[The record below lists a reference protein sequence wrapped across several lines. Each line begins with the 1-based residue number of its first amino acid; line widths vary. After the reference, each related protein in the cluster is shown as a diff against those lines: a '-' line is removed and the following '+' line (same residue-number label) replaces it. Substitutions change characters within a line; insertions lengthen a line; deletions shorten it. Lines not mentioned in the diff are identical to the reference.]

1 MLSSQTKD
9 EITYHA
15 MLRLRE
21 NNLTPEVICNM
32 KESVL
37 ENILHPVSFYKV
49 SIYLLFSLIHFR
61 YNFFCFNRTKQN
73 ICSEHLKS

>member
-9 EITYHA
+9 ETTYHA

-21 NNLTPEVICNM
+21 HSLTPEVICNM
-32 KESVL
+32 KTNVL

-49 SIYLLFSLIHFR
+49 GSL
-61 YNFFCFNRTKQN
+61 
-73 ICSEHLKS
+73 

>member
-9 EITYHA
+9 ETTYHA

-21 NNLTPEVICNM
+21 HNLNPRVISEM
-32 KESVL
+32 KLNVL

-49 SIYLLFSLIHFR
+49 ISNSVEKIFYITENT
-61 YNFFCFNRTKQN
+61 Y
-73 ICSEHLKS
+73 IAE

>member
-9 EITYHA
+9 EITYNA

-21 NNLTPEVICNM
+21 NNLTPEAICGM
-32 KESVL
+32 KASVL

-49 SIYLLFSLIHFR
+49 RFIIIISMRHMNACGLSLSAKGFPDIKR
-61 YNFFCFNRTKQN
+61 K
-73 ICSEHLKS
+73 I